1 MAKDNAKPAPAACA
15 TCGESRPLRFK
26 NFQFFWSE
34 GTDMEIGE
42 LPPDT
47 TLEIHPTFIL
57 VDAADGWRILVPM
70 DRIRFINV
78 SGPV

>member
-1 MAKDNAKPAPAACA
+1 MPKDNAKPADACP
-15 TCGESRPLRFK
+15 TCGQPRLLRYK

-42 LPPDT
+42 LPEDT
-47 TLEIHPTFIL
+47 VLTIHPTFIV
-57 VDAADGWRILVPM
+57 VDAKDGWQIVVPM

-78 SGPV
+78 AGPV